1 MFIDASAIIS
11 ILAAEPDAGV
21 QLAKIE
27 TSRKRHVSAIVV
39 FETVVSLARILANVR
54 GLKERPI
61 PRELMT
67 LAEDKVA
74 EFLVAIAAEDV
85 PVNGQIGSLA
95 LEAAKAF
102 GKFTGHK
109 ADLNFGD
116 CFAYACAASL
126 QEPLLFKG
134 DDFVHTDIRPA

>member
-11 ILAAEPDAGV
+11 ILAAEPDAGLL
-21 QLAKIE
+21 LAKIE

-39 FETVVSLARILANVR
+39 FESVVSLARILANLR

-61 PRELMT
+61 PPEFMK

-74 EFLVAIAAEDV
+74 EFLKAIEADFV
-85 PVNGQIGSLA
+85 PITGETGKLA
-95 LEAAKAF
+95 LEAASAY
-102 GKFTGHK
+102 GKFIGHK

-116 CFAYACAASL
+116 CFAYACAANLSV
-126 QEPLLFKG
+126 PLLFKG
-134 DDFVHTDIRPA
+134 DDFVHTDIRSA

>member
-39 FETVVSLARILANVR
+39 FETVISLARILANLR

-61 PRELMT
+61 PKELMS
-67 LAEDKVA
+67 LAEQKVA
-74 EFLVAIAAEDV
+74 EFLAVIDAEDV
-85 PVNGQIGSLA
+85 PVTGLIGNKA
-95 LEAAKAF
+95 LEAAKTF

-126 QEPLLFKG
+126 HEPLLFKG
-134 DDFVHTDIRPA
+134 DDFVHTDIRQA